1 MRDVFSTLVCV
12 SLSASDFF
20 CCRQEVHRTPRSD
33 MLSSERR
40 GTCGETY
47 ISNKARSVFCGRVRV
62 SRSFDRRHRRGGTRY
77 SRVLSPCHLCRM
89 TSSALLPLCIL
100 NKISKKKKERKH
112 TFVSRAKRMASL
124 RVSLSDC
131 FEACM
136 KTKRKNA
143 LWWSSE

>member
-62 SRSFDRRHRRGGTRY
+62 SRSFDRRHRRGGT
-77 SRVLSPCHLCRM
+77 SIFAGLEPMSSLSNDEFR
-89 TSSALLPLCIL
+89 IV
-100 NKISKKKKERKH
+100 
-112 TFVSRAKRMASL
+112 TFVYP
-124 RVSLSDC
+124 
-131 FEACM
+131 E
-136 KTKRKNA
+136 
-143 LWWSSE
+143 